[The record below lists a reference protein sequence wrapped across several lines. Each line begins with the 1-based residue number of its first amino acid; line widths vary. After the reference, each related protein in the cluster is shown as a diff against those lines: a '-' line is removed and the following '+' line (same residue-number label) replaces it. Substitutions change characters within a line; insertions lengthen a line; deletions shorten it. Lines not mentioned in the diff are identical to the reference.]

1 MSGAEPSPGRLCS
14 RQEKDNCSHYEPGKS
29 STLPLT
35 AKQTF
40 MIVEDAFMGH
50 KKVLLF

>member
-1 MSGAEPSPGRLCS
+1 MSGAEPSPDRLCS
-14 RQEKDNCSHYEPGKS
+14 RQERDSCCHYGSGKS
-29 STLPLT
+29 STLPVT

-50 KKVLLF
+50 KGVLLF

>member
-1 MSGAEPSPGRLCS
+1 MSGAEPSPDRPCS
-14 RQEKDNCSHYEPGKS
+14 RQERDNCSRYGSGKAS
-29 STLPLT
+29 MLPVT

-50 KKVLLF
+50 KGVLLF